1 MLPSSTSRQGL
12 GRERKGHAQETWVLP
27 RSHLQEPPEL
37 TLMTQLPLA
46 LLQLDPKVDEFLAVV
61 VAVCWQRQMFL
72 RFQSESQ
79 TSVLFFVPW

>member
-1 MLPSSTSRQGL
+1 
-12 GRERKGHAQETWVLP
+12 
-27 RSHLQEPPEL
+27 
-37 TLMTQLPLA
+37 MTQLPLA